1 MLDCCTYR
9 YSNCVL
15 NNVRCTDCVTSYMSS
30 AKTGGVDGIVAP
42 ASGLE
47 LKMMRALRSTI
58 STITKETDGAHR
70 IAGAHFLDGS
80 FRKLC
85 HQASFSEL
93 LFPGLSAGLRSHM
106 PKDLKE
112 VLEWDGLDIDLRTV
126 ARSACE
132 VLENVKLKGTAGGD
146 VMDAESE
153 AVLLPQIAQEALANG
168 IVRAVRNLGRRVSH
182 MNAKT
187 SQPIASTS
195 APQAHLDQLESTL
208 LEELLSTNR
217 TGVQRDYLGEEWS
230 GLVRADMERFV
241 REETM
246 SAVDCNG
253 GVVVQR
259 EDMVSTC
266 STSDTTPFGRIA
278 WLAGSGGWS
287 DTCPALSEAVTQLHA
302 LPFEIN
308 RKLTQPLF
316 VIFFVLTNEKMFI
329 GEVVK
334 LDSRPGW
341 DLQLLEPSRAST
353 MLVHVPAGA
362 RQTAR
367 FDSRSDG
374 GDLDS
379 GFRYAATTW
388 AQ

>member
-1 MLDCCTYR
+1 
-9 YSNCVL
+9 
-15 NNVRCTDCVTSYMSS
+15 MSS
-30 AKTGGVDGIVAP
+30 TSVD
-42 ASGLE
+42 GLE

-58 STITKETDGAHR
+58 STITKEADGARR

-112 VLEWDGLDIDLRTV
+112 VLEWDGLDIDLRPV

-132 VLENVKLKGTAGGD
+132 VLVNVKLKGTAGGD

-208 LEELLSTNR
+208 LEELLSATR
-217 TGVQRDYLGEEWS
+217 TGVQRDYLGAEWS

-241 REETM
+241 RDETM

-259 EDMVSTC
+259 EDMVST
-266 STSDTTPFGRIA
+266 SDTTPFGRIA
-278 WLAGSGGWS
+278 WLDGSGGWS
-287 DTCPALSEAVTQLHA
+287 DTYPALSEAVTQLHA

-308 RKLTQPLF
+308 RKLTQP
-316 VIFFVLTNEKMFI
+316 T
-329 GEVVK
+329 
-334 LDSRPGW
+334 SACH
-341 DLQLLEPSRAST
+341 LLPSC
-353 MLVHVPAGA
+353 
-362 RQTAR
+362 
-367 FDSRSDG
+367 
-374 GDLDS
+374 
-379 GFRYAATTW
+379 
-388 AQ
+388 